1 MSESTNYT
9 KTQPEPLPQT
19 FDALNAL
26 HALRPIKDEI
36 DYDNAVEL
44 IDRLA
49 VRADLNEDQGDYLGT
64 LSELIARYDSEHYA
78 MDDSGITG
86 LDSLKSILEENDINA
101 SQLGELL
108 GNRSLGSKIL
118 RGERDLSKS
127 HLRILGDR
135 FKVNPSLFM

>member
-1 MSESTNYT
+1 MST
-9 KTQPEPLPQT
+9 TQQPTPLPET
-19 FDALNAL
+19 FDGLNAV
-26 HALRPIKDEI
+26 HQLRPIKDAI

-49 VRADLNEDQGDYLGT
+49 VRSDLNEDQSDYLIT

-78 MDDSGITG
+78 IDVSGISG
-86 LDSLKSILEENDINA
+86 LDSLKALLGENDMNA

-108 GNRSLGSKIL
+108 GNRALGSKIL
-118 RGERDLSKS
+118 RGERELSKA

>member
-1 MSESTNYT
+1 MSITT
-9 KTQPEPLPQT
+9 TQPTPLPDT
-19 FDALNAL
+19 FAGLNAA
-26 HALRPIKDEI
+26 HQLRPIKDAI

-49 VRADLNEDQGDYLGT
+49 VRSDLNEDQSDYLIT

-78 MDDSGITG
+78 INLAGISG
-86 LDSLKSILEENDINA
+86 LDSLKALLDENDLNA

-108 GNRSLGSKIL
+108 GNRALGSKIL
-118 RGERDLSKS
+118 RGERELSKA

>member
-1 MSESTNYT
+1 MSSTT
-9 KTQPEPLPQT
+9 THAKTQPDPLPET
-19 FDALNAL
+19 FDALNAM

-49 VRADLNEDQGDYLGT
+49 VRGDLNEDQGDYLIT

-78 MDDSGITG
+78 IDAADVSG
-86 LDSLKSILEENDINA
+86 LDALKSILDDHEINA
-101 SQLGELL
+101 SQLGEML
-108 GNRSLGSKIL
+108 GNRALGSKIL
-118 RGERDLSKS
+118 RGERELSKT

>member
-1 MSESTNYT
+1 MSETTTHT
-9 KTQPEPLPQT
+9 KTQPDPLPET
-19 FDALNAL
+19 FDALNAM

-49 VRADLNEDQGDYLGT
+49 VRSDLNEDQSDYLVT

-78 MDDSGITG
+78 IDLANITG
-86 LDSLKSILEENDINA
+86 LDALKSILEDNELNA
-101 SQLGELL
+101 SQLGEML
-108 GNRSLGSKIL
+108 GNRALGSKIL
-118 RGERDLSKS
+118 RGERELSKS